1 MELETL
7 KFKEVPMQKLET
19 LIAEKAC
26 LSHFHHCWGKKP
38 QQKPTKKIKKKIQ
51 NPPKTPNNKITHLS
65 LAVTHSQM

>member
-26 LSHFHHCWGKKP
+26 LSHFHLLGKK
-38 QQKPTKKIKKKIQ
+38 KPTKTHKK
-51 NPPKTPNNKITHLS
+51 N
-65 LAVTHSQM
+65 